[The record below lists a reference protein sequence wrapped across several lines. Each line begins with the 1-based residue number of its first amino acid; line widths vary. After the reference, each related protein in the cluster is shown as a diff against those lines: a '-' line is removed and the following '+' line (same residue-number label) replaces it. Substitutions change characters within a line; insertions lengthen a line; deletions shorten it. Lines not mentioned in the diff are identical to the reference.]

1 MSQPCHFLRAITSL
15 WFNSLGTNNSPR
27 VYLSLIS
34 LAKRT
39 ASCFWEEAL
48 ALPTY
53 LGLTPWLS
61 LGCKPHHMHVRMI
74 LKILQWVSGAAEA
87 GKQKLSFPFG
97 GRQTWQHE
105 LSCFIK
111 SAALQSSLCT
121 LIYIALN
128 PSLCSCVAQLLSCKQ
143 TSCNAFDSVL
153 LFITLSSLGM
163 AVSKFGFT
171 PLFSLQINIVNGGSG
186 PGHKS
191 AVTLLVPSLC
201 YGNSLFLS
209 CFQLSLA

>member
-74 LKILQWVSGAAEA
+74 LKIFQWVSGVAEA

-97 GRQTWQHE
+97 GRQPWQHE

-121 LIYIALN
+121 LI
-128 PSLCSCVAQLLSCKQ
+128 SLPWTRAFAPVLLSHSLANKPP
-143 TSCNAFDSVL
+143 AML
-153 LFITLSSLGM
+153 LTQF
-163 AVSKFGFT
+163 
-171 PLFSLQINIVNGGSG
+171 FSLLHSV
-186 PGHKS
+186 
-191 AVTLLVPSLC
+191 A
-201 YGNSLFLS
+201 
-209 CFQLSLA
+209 